1 MTTSRKTSSLSRPKD
16 DERIPLATV
25 GYFRARNRNNAYDA
39 IVREFLASGVT
50 KATIAR
56 RLGKRPEVVSRL
68 LGAPG
73 NWTLDTISDL
83 LLAISGSEVDY
94 DISSP
99 FDRPQRNYEAP
110 DWIESTLHV
119 MTDQTAMM
127 PSKTAAGSAGSV
139 KFEFEP
145 EAA

>member
-25 GYFRARNRNNAYDA
+25 GYFRARNRNKAYDA

-56 RLGKRPEVVSRL
+56 RLGKRPEVVGRL

-73 NWTLDTISDL
+73 NWTLDTVSDL

-99 FDRPQRNYEAP
+99 FDRPQRNYESP
-110 DWIESTLHV
+110 DWIGPTLPRT
-119 MTDQTAMM
+119 TDHTKKM
-127 PSKTAAGSAGSV
+127 PSKTATGSVSSV